1 MHKNIS
7 EKIKR
12 LAEGIMYLGA
22 FISLVFG
29 VLAAIRYSG
38 EAGRIICLL
47 IVSAGCVISYVM
59 SILTYGFGE
68 LIEKTVDTSDN
79 TKEMLVLLN
88 RFKNDSE
95 PDMHF
100 EEIKVVTVDGKNTAE

>member
-47 IVSAGCVISYVM
+47 IALKTYIS
-59 SILTYGFGE
+59 
-68 LIEKTVDTSDN
+68 TSKLLMMYLHKS
-79 TKEMLVLLN
+79 TK
-88 RFKNDSE
+88 R
-95 PDMHF
+95 
-100 EEIKVVTVDGKNTAE
+100 